1 MRSCILINGLSE
13 HSLPVT
19 DRGFAYG
26 HGLFETIAVN
36 LSAPV
41 AWQAHLDRLRDGAKR
56 LAIPLPVD
64 IQHLLEQD
72 LAKLLRLQQNAPER
86 QVLKI
91 TITRGCGGRGYAVD
105 EAVPINRIVQLTP
118 FPEYPDQPSQM
129 GITVTQCQTRLALSP
144 QLAGIKHLNRLEQVL
159 ARAEWND
166 TRIREGVVLDSEGF
180 LAEGTMS
187 NLFWLQGGVLY
198 TPQLD
203 RCGIK
208 GIIRQRVISIAE
220 QCGIAVSEGLYTPDA
235 LADADEI
242 FVCNSI
248 IAIWPVTG
256 FITDQKRY
264 PEWSIGPITRML
276 QSRLL
281 AEGIY

>member
-1 MRSCILINGLSE
+1 MRSCTLINGLSE

-26 HGLFETIAVN
+26 HGLFETLAVN
-36 LSAPV
+36 LSLPV

-64 IQHLLEQD
+64 IQQLLEQD
-72 LAKLLRLQQNAPER
+72 LTQLLRLQQNAPER

-118 FPEYPDQPSQM
+118 FPEYQDQPSQM
-129 GITVTQCQTRLALSP
+129 GITVTQCHTRLALSP

-180 LAEGTMS
+180 LVEGTMS
-187 NLFWLQGGVLY
+187 NLFWSQGGVLY

-220 QCGIAVSEGLYTPDA
+220 QSGIAVCEGLYTPDG
-235 LADADEI
+235 LADADEV

-256 FITDQKRY
+256 FITDHSRY

>member
-26 HGLFETIAVN
+26 HGLFETLAVN
-36 LSAPV
+36 LSLPV

-64 IQHLLEQD
+64 IQQLLEQD
-72 LAKLLRLQQNAPER
+72 LTQLLRLQQNAPER

-118 FPEYPDQPSQM
+118 FPEYQDQPSQM
-129 GITVTQCQTRLALSP
+129 GITVTQCHTRLALSP

-159 ARAEWND
+159 ARAEWD
-166 TRIREGVVLDSEGF
+166 DPDIAEGLLLDNHNNGI
-180 LAEGTMS
+180 EGTMS
-187 NLFWLQGGVLY
+187 HLFCVQALEGAQPVLL
-198 TPQLD
+198 TPALS
-203 RCGIK
+203 RCGVRGVTRERILDAAAK
-208 GIIRQRVISIAE
+208 LNIPHRETDVQLHDLQQASEMFIS
-220 QCGIAVSEGLYTPDA
+220 
-235 LADADEI
+235 
-242 FVCNSI
+242 NSLI
-248 IAIWPVTG
+248 GIWPVRQFQQQT
-256 FITDQKRY
+256 Y
-264 PEWSIGPITRML
+264 ALGPMTQQL
-276 QSRLL
+276 SQALESRND
-281 AEGIY
+281 